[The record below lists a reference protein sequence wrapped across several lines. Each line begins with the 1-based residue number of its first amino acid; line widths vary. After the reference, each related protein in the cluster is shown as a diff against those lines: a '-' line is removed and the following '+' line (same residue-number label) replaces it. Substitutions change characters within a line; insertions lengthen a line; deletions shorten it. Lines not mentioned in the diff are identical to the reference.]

1 MIDVVIHD
9 ESTLS
14 SPQIGQV
21 SGLKNADG
29 KGRIDVFHLFDGV
42 DALLMKLEMDSYT
55 EVRTEKGLLE
65 INYCEEGRFETSFS
79 SYNNVILKPGD
90 MALSSYDGIHGSK
103 SVSHFPLGH
112 YEGLCLELDPAKA
125 ENWIKQNAPAFNIN
139 FSSLKEKLLGNKWY
153 TFIPAGPHCEHVFGE
168 LYEASSYMDLEY
180 IRLKMIE
187 LLMLLVRIPQKE
199 DNIDYYSS
207 TQLRMVERLRDQIL
221 KKQEEYVSL
230 QQIARENNISVSY
243 LEKLFKRIYGVS
255 VYRYIK
261 EYRLEQ
267 AAVELAHSTKTVT
280 QIAGKIGYE
289 NSSKFS
295 ESFRKRYGV
304 MPSEYRRSAKERSK
318 MEH

>member
-9 ESTLS
+9 ESIVS
-14 SPQIGQV
+14 FPQIGQV

-42 DALLMKLEMDSYT
+42 NALLMKLEMDSYT

-65 INYCEEGRFETSFS
+65 INYCVEGRFETSFS
-79 SYNNVILKPGD
+79 SHNNVILKPGD

-112 YEGLCLELDPAKA
+112 YEGLCLELDPVKA
-125 ENWIKQNAPAFNIN
+125 ENWIKQNAPTFYID
-139 FSSLKEKLLGNKWY
+139 FSTLRENLLGNKWY
-153 TFIPAGPHCEHVFGE
+153 TSIPAGPHCEHVFGE
-168 LYEASSYMDLEY
+168 LYEASSYMDLEI
-180 IRLKMIE
+180 IRLKVLE

-199 DNIDYYSS
+199 NNVDYYSS
-207 TQLRMVERLRDQIL
+207 TQARMVERLRDQIL

-230 QQIARENNISVSY
+230 QQIATENNISVSY

-267 AAVELAHSTKTVT
+267 AAVELTNSTKTIT
-280 QIAGKIGYE
+280 QIAEKIGYD
-289 NSSKFS
+289 NASKFS
-295 ESFRKRYGV
+295 ECFKKRYE
-304 MPSEYRRSAKERSK
+304 MTPSRYRRSAKERSK
-318 MEH
+318 IEH